1 MCLHG
6 RGLMENRKPVIA
18 AVEDE
23 SDILELIRIHLEK
36 ADFIVHPF
44 PAALPFYDYLKEERP
59 DLILLDLMLPDISG
73 IEICRRVKSNR
84 NWREIPILMLTARS
98 EEDDIVKGL
107 EIGADD
113 YMVKPFSPR
122 ELTARVQALLRR
134 VQPDST
140 DSVSRITIRDD
151 FIVDLN
157 RHQVI
162 AGDRKIQ
169 LTRTEFTI
177 LTTLAERP
185 GWVFSREKL
194 LTRLWG
200 DEKFVI
206 DRTIDVHIKN
216 MRDKLGVYA
225 QWIHNVRGVGYKL
238 EP

>member
-1 MCLHG
+1 
-6 RGLMENRKPVIA
+6 MENRKSIIA
-18 AVEDE
+18 AIEDE
-23 SDILELIRIHLEK
+23 SDILELIRVHLEK
-36 ADFIVHPF
+36 AGFIVRTF
-44 PAALPFYDYLKEERP
+44 PAALPFFTYLNEERP

-73 IEICRRVKSNR
+73 IEICKKVKSNR
-84 NWREIPILMLTARS
+84 SWRDIPILMLTAKS

-113 YMVKPFSPR
+113 YMVKPFSTR
-122 ELTARVQALLRR
+122 ELTARVKAILRR
-134 VQPDST
+134 IQPDE
-140 DSVSRITIRDD
+140 DAASRIIIRDD

-177 LTTLAERP
+177 LTALAERP

-194 LTRLWG
+194 LSRLWG

-216 MRDKLGVYA
+216 MRDKLGKYA
-225 QWIHNVRGVGYKL
+225 QLIHNVRSVGYKI